1 MILLTGASGQLGQL
15 VLHHLVKTLSIPPSW
30 IVAASR
36 DTAKLQDWAKQGVQ
50 LRALDFENE
59 ETFKSAFSGV
69 ERALLISTDA
79 LDRPGRRLAQ
89 HQAAIAAME
98 AAGVKHVVYTSM
110 PQPEGSPLLLA
121 PDHEKTEQ
129 ALASS
134 KIPGWTVLR
143 NHWYFENLALYLPSA
158 FKTGAWYS
166 ADEGKASADISRG
179 DLALAAATVLA
190 GNISRKQTFTLSG
203 PQALTRAEVLQ
214 QINTVLDKK
223 IELVPVSLDA
233 WVMGAVAD
241 GLPEPLAQVYAS
253 FDTNTAAGRVSTVT
267 NDFKEI
273 TGVEPQSFTDW
284 LNANQTWLGEL

>member
-15 VLHHLVKTLSIPPSW
+15 VLHHLVKTLSIQPSL

-36 DTAKLQDWAKQGVQ
+36 DTTKLKAWEKQGVQ
-50 LRALDFENE
+50 LRTLNFENA
-59 ETFKSAFSGV
+59 ETFKSALSGV

-129 ALASS
+129 VLANSR
-134 KIPGWTVLR
+134 IPGWTVLR

-158 FKTGAWYS
+158 FKAGAWYS
-166 ADEGKASADISRG
+166 ADEGEASADISRS

-190 GNISRKQTFTLSG
+190 GNISSKQIFTLSG
-203 PQALTRAEVLQ
+203 SQALTRAEVLE
-214 QINTVLDKK
+214 QINRVLGKK
-223 IELVPVSLDA
+223 IELVPVSLAA

-241 GLPEPLAQVYAS
+241 GLPEPLAEVYAS
-253 FDTNTAAGRVSTVT
+253 FETNTAAGRVSTVT
-267 NDFKEI
+267 NDFKAI
-273 TGVEPQSFTDW
+273 TGVEPQSFSDW
-284 LNANQTWLGEL
+284 LNANQTWLGKL